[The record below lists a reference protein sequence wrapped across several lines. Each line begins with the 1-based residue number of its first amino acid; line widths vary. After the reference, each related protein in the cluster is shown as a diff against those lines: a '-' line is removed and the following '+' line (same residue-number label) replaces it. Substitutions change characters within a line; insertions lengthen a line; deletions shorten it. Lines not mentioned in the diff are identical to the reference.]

1 MEVNVREYLLF
12 VTALTVDTP
21 SVAGGAEDQP
31 SAPVPAAGGG
41 AGGARAGAEQTAH
54 SQEAAQ
60 GESRP
65 SCHITHTLITEFVVV
80 ACHLHHVI
88 WLIHRSHSISFWG
101 KA

>member
-41 AGGARAGAEQTAH
+41 AGGAGAGAEQTAH
-54 SQEAAQ
+54 SQETAQ

-65 SCHITHTLITEFVVV
+65 SCHITHTPITEFVVV
-80 ACHLHHVI
+80 VSFTPCYLAYP
-88 WLIHRSHSISFWG
+88 ISFWG
-101 KA
+101 KAQP